1 MSRKKVLIVDDAPLM
16 RMVIMNMLKGDPNLE
31 VVGKAKNGAEALKM
45 LPTHSPISFFS
56 ILKCH

>member
-31 VVGKAKNGAEALKM
+31 VVGKANQHNLIRIKD
-45 LPTHSPISFFS
+45 
-56 ILKCH
+56 